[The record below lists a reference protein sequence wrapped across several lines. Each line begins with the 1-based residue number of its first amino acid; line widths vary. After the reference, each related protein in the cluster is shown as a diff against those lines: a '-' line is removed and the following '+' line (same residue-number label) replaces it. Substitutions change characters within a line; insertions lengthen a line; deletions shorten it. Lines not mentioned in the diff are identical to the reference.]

1 VRQDGAAIGELFGN
15 YLLPFSMLESE
26 RVSCLF
32 EIEEKYMEFCL
43 PTLCRMFGLGQ
54 HAHAAARIILIDKK
68 AIGLSLL

>member
-1 VRQDGAAIGELFGN
+1 
-15 YLLPFSMLESE
+15 MLESE
-26 RVSCLF
+26 RVSCSF

-54 HAHAAARIILIDKK
+54 YAHAAARIILIDKK